1 MNNNFLIIKRIIVLV
16 IILLGFLE
24 ALLSNLVT
32 NFSNNIELIRNYAN
46 SLEEVSSDINI
57 YLMLLSLSL
66 ILLLLILSALDT
78 NKIFKLKTSWIG
90 IAGVILFTLFGLI
103 PTGDVV
109 IEFHNSANIR
119 YLLYA
124 LLGSLIT
131 LNFVEEHMQEKQI

>member
-1 MNNNFLIIKRIIVLV
+1 MKNFLIIKRIIVLV

-32 NFSNNIELIRNYAN
+32 NFSNNIELIRNYAS
-46 SLEEVSSDINI
+46 SLEGVSSDVNV
-57 YLMLLSLSL
+57 YL
-66 ILLLLILSALDT
+66 ILISMSFIILLLILSALDK
-78 NKIFKLKTSWIG
+78 NKFFKLKTSWVG
-90 IAGVILFTLFGLI
+90 ITGLVLFTLFGLM

-131 LNFVEEHMQEKQI
+131 LNFVEEHRQKK